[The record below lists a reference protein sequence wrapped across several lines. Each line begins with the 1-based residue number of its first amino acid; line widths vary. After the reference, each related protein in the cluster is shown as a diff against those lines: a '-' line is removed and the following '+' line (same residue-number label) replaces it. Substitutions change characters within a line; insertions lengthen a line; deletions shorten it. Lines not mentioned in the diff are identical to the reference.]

1 MACVRT
7 AIIIFALGFSG
18 LLTAQKK
25 DEFAKL
31 CNAEQYRIDLL
42 DGRNDTSAGYASR
55 AQFDRARQ
63 VYFSRVDQIQLLLEK
78 SSFPKSEYESF
89 YRQLIGSLQG
99 INAGTVRFLGYY
111 DQFYTTVLELAK
123 NQGVQKDQELLK
135 NNLYVALEVIPFYIK
150 RPAASDVLMFAATK
164 RPYDVLTKHADYQR
178 EAWVL
183 KVLETVAKNDP
194 NAIKQFIG
202 TLHPVNNVLIS
213 SKDSV
218 VSMLYD
224 IYRAYGR
231 SSSSYTNIHMVYH
244 GELTVAQSQALAADE
259 DAWFTRLCSLRR
271 NPNILGGY
279 SVDAEMAHHSMKVIR
294 KINLLHDE
302 KNEKIR
308 FKLAENLSAEEL
320 YNLIVYS
327 RDEIFTSTFLGLFK
341 RMMHRRTDSSMFVFC
356 SKMGFN
362 RFRTFVQTCAGYN
375 TLQPVLNTM
384 TEKEQEQFINEIV
397 KNLDR
402 TGGNLGPAVEV
413 ADIFGSLTDSL
424 IREKMVVRIHKD
436 LRRCYLADNRY
447 GMKIYGLLYKLAGK
461 NPVLVTGISVKY
473 KVPELTR
480 VEADLMFPDGK
491 NIQQHIFYDDEDG
504 LAAFKSF
511 KSKFSSDKNYKIT
524 EEDGFLKIESVE
536 GRKIVLYMN
545 KPDAEKGLLR
555 LMSLFETEKRYPD
568 VVVHRGHSYHLQT
581 TIDVLTSNTKVAVLG
596 SCGGY
601 QNISRVLENASDAQI
616 VSSKQIGTWTV
627 NNELLKDM
635 CEMMRTGSGEIVWST
650 LWAGLEER
658 MKNNDK
664 WKDYI
669 PPNRNLGVK
678 FVKAFQVMK

>member
-1 MACVRT
+1 MAFLRT
-7 AIIIFALGFSG
+7 ALVFIALAFNIRAS
-18 LLTAQKK
+18 AQKK
-25 DEFAKL
+25 DVLAKR
-31 CNAEQYRIDLL
+31 CDVEQQRIDLL
-42 DGRNDTSAGYASR
+42 DGKDDTSAGYASR

-63 VYFSRVDQIQLLLEK
+63 IYFNRIDQIQAALEK
-78 SSFPKSEYESF
+78 SSFPQKEYEPF
-89 YRQLIGSLQG
+89 YLQLISSLQG
-99 INAGTVRFLGYY
+99 VNAGTVRFLGYY
-111 DQFYTTVLELAK
+111 DQYYTTILELAR
-123 NQGVQKDQELLK
+123 NQGAQKDKELLK
-135 NNLYVALEVIPFYIK
+135 NNLFVALEVIPYFVK
-150 RPAASDVLMFAATK
+150 RASAAEVLLFAAAK

-178 EAWVL
+178 EKWVL
-183 KVLETVAKNDP
+183 EVLETVAKNDP

-202 TLHPVNNVLIS
+202 TLHPVNNILIS

-218 VSMLYD
+218 VQMLYD

-231 SSSSYTNIHMVYH
+231 SSSSYTNIHLVYH
-244 GELTVAQSQALAADE
+244 GELTVAQSESLARDE

-271 NPNILGGY
+271 NPNILGSY
-279 SVDAEMAHHSMKVIR
+279 SVDAELNHHSIQVIR

-320 YNLIVYS
+320 YNLMVYS

-341 RMMHRRTDSSMFVFC
+341 RMMQRRSDSSMYVFF

-375 TLQPVLNTM
+375 TLQTVLNTM
-384 TEKEQEQFINEIV
+384 SAAEQEQFINEIV
-397 KNLDR
+397 KHLDL

-413 ADIFGSLTDSL
+413 ADIFGSLSDSL
-424 IREKMVVRIHKD
+424 IREKMIARIHKD

-491 NIQQHIFYDDEDG
+491 NVQQHIFYDDEDG
-504 LAAFKSF
+504 NAAFKSF
-511 KSKFSSDKNYKIT
+511 KAKFSSDKYYKLFET
-524 EEDGFLKIESVE
+524 EDYLKIESVE
-536 GRKIVLYMN
+536 GKKIILYMN
-545 KPDAEKGLLR
+545 KPSAEKGLAN
-555 LMSLFETEKRYPD
+555 LMALFEKEKRYPD
-568 VVVHRGHSYHLQT
+568 IVVHRGHSYHLQT
-581 TIDVLTSNTKVAVLG
+581 TIEVLTSNTKVAVLG

-635 CEMMRTGSGEIVWST
+635 CEMMRTGTGEIVWST
-650 LWAGLEER
+650 LWAGMEER

>member
-1 MACVRT
+1 M
-7 AIIIFALGFSG
+7 
-18 LLTAQKK
+18 LTAQKK

-183 KVLETVAKNDP
+183 RVLETVAKNDP

>member
-1 MACVRT
+1 VAFLRT
-7 AIIIFALGFSG
+7 AFVFLAIAYSG
-18 LLTAQKK
+18 SLIAQKK
-25 DEFAKL
+25 DELAKR
-31 CNAEQYRIDLL
+31 CDAEQRRIDML
-42 DGRNDTSAGYASR
+42 DGKNDTSAGYASR
-55 AQFDRARQ
+55 VQFERARQ
-63 VYFSRVDQIQLLLEK
+63 VYFNRVDLIQAVLDK
-78 SSFPKSEYESF
+78 NSFPKTEYESF
-89 YRQLIGSLQG
+89 YLQLIASLQG

-111 DQFYTTVLELAK
+111 DQYYAAVLELAK
-123 NQGVQKDQELLK
+123 NQGAQKDRELLK
-135 NNLYVALEVIPFYIK
+135 NNLFVTLEIIPYFVK
-150 RPAASDVLMFAATK
+150 RACAPEVMLFAAAK

-178 EAWVL
+178 ETWVL

-218 VSMLYD
+218 VAMLYD

-231 SSSSYTNIHMVYH
+231 SSTGYTNIHMVYH
-244 GELTVAQSQALAADE
+244 GELTVAQSETLAADE
-259 DAWFTRLCSLRR
+259 DAWFTKLCSLRR
-271 NPNILGGY
+271 NPEILGSY
-279 SVDAEMAHHSMKVIR
+279 SVDAEMAHHSIKVIR

-341 RMMHRRTDSSMFVFC
+341 RMMQRRSDSSMYVFFN
-356 SKMGFN
+356 KMGFN

-384 TEKEQEQFINEIV
+384 SAEEQEQFVIEIV
-397 KNLDR
+397 KHLDM

-413 ADIFGSLTDSL
+413 ADIFGSLSDSL
-424 IREKMVVRIHKD
+424 IRGKMIARIHKE

-480 VEADLMFPDGK
+480 VEAELMFPDGK
-491 NIQQHIFYDDEDG
+491 NVQQHIFYDDEDG
-504 LAAFKSF
+504 NAAFKSF
-511 KSKFSSDKNYKIT
+511 KAKYSSDKNYKLSET
-524 EEDGFLKIESVE
+524 DDYLKIESVE
-536 GRKIVLYMN
+536 GKKIILYMN
-545 KPDAEKGLLR
+545 KPGVEKGLAN
-555 LMSLFETEKRYPD
+555 LMALFEKEKRYPD
-568 VVVHRGHSYHLQT
+568 IVVHRGHSYHLQT
-581 TIDVLTSNTKVAVLG
+581 TIEVLTGNTKVAVLG

-650 LWAGLEER
+650 LWAGMEDR

>member
-7 AIIIFALGFSG
+7 AIIVFALGFSG

-25 DEFAKL
+25 DDFAKL

-63 VYFSRVDQIQLLLEK
+63 VYFNRVDQIQLLIEK

-89 YRQLIGSLQG
+89 YRQLIFSLQG

-111 DQFYTTVLELAK
+111 DQYYSTVLELAK

-178 EAWVL
+178 EVWVL

-244 GELTVAQSQALAADE
+244 GELTVTQSQALAADE

-341 RMMHRRTDSSMFVFC
+341 RLMHRRTDSSMYIFC

-384 TEKEQEQFINEIV
+384 TEQEQEQFINEIV

-424 IREKMVVRIHKD
+424 IREKMVARIHKD

-536 GRKIVLYMN
+536 GRKIILYMN

-650 LWAGLEER
+650 LWSGLEER

>member
-1 MACVRT
+1 MAFLRT
-7 AIIIFALGFSG
+7 ALVFIALAFNIRAS
-18 LLTAQKK
+18 AQKK
-25 DEFAKL
+25 DVLAKRCDL
-31 CNAEQYRIDLL
+31 EQQRIDLL
-42 DGRNDTSAGYASR
+42 DGKDDTSAGYASR

-63 VYFSRVDQIQLLLEK
+63 IYFNRIDQIQAALEK
-78 SSFPKSEYESF
+78 NSFPQKEYEPF
-89 YRQLIGSLQG
+89 YLQLISSLQG
-99 INAGTVRFLGYY
+99 VNAGTVRFLGYY
-111 DQFYTTVLELAK
+111 DQYYTTILELAR
-123 NQGVQKDQELLK
+123 NQGAQKDKELLK
-135 NNLYVALEVIPFYIK
+135 NNLFVALEVIPYFVK
-150 RPAASDVLMFAATK
+150 RASAAEVLLFAAAK

-178 EAWVL
+178 EKWVL
-183 KVLETVAKNDP
+183 EVLETVAKNDP

-202 TLHPVNNVLIS
+202 TLHPVNNILIS

-218 VSMLYD
+218 VQMLYD

-231 SSSSYTNIHMVYH
+231 SSSSYTNIHLVYH
-244 GELTVAQSQALAADE
+244 GELTVAQSESLARDE

-271 NPNILGGY
+271 NPNILGSY
-279 SVDAEMAHHSMKVIR
+279 SVDAELNHHSIQVIR

-320 YNLIVYS
+320 YNLMVYS

-341 RMMHRRTDSSMFVFC
+341 RMMQRRSDSSMYVFF

-375 TLQPVLNTM
+375 TLQIVLNTM
-384 TEKEQEQFINEIV
+384 SAAEQEQFINEIV
-397 KNLDR
+397 KHLDL

-413 ADIFGSLTDSL
+413 ADIFGSLSDSL
-424 IREKMVVRIHKD
+424 IREKMIARIHKD

-491 NIQQHIFYDDEDG
+491 NVQQHIFYDDEDG
-504 LAAFKSF
+504 NAAFKSF
-511 KSKFSSDKNYKIT
+511 KAKFSSDKYYKLFET
-524 EEDGFLKIESVE
+524 EDYLKIESVE
-536 GRKIVLYMN
+536 GKKIILYMN
-545 KPDAEKGLLR
+545 KPSAEKGLAN
-555 LMSLFETEKRYPD
+555 LMALFEKEKRYPD
-568 VVVHRGHSYHLQT
+568 IVVHRGHSYHLQT
-581 TIDVLTSNTKVAVLG
+581 TIEVLTSNTKVAVLG

-635 CEMMRTGSGEIVWST
+635 CEMMRTGTGEIVWST
-650 LWAGLEER
+650 LWAGMEER

>member
-1 MACVRT
+1 VAFLRIAFGFLT
-7 AIIIFALGFSG
+7 LIFSHD
-18 LLTAQKK
+18 LLSQKK
-25 DEFAKL
+25 DELSRL
-31 CNAEQYRIDLL
+31 CDAEQRRIDLL
-42 DGRNDTSAGYASR
+42 DGKADSSAGYSSQ

-63 VYFSRVDQIQLLLEK
+63 IYFSRVDQIQAALDK
-78 SSFPKSEYESF
+78 SGFPKSEYEPF
-89 YRQLIGSLQG
+89 YRQLIATLQG
-99 INAGTVRFLGYY
+99 VNSGTVRFLGYY
-111 DQFYTTVLELAK
+111 DQLFAAVLELSK

-135 NNLYVALEVIPFYIK
+135 NNLFVALEVVPYYVK
-150 RPAASDVLMFAATK
+150 RACAPEVMLFAATK
-164 RPYDVLTKHADYQR
+164 RPYDVLTRLNDYQR
-178 EAWVL
+178 EVWVL
-183 KVLETVAKNDP
+183 KVLETVARNDP
-194 NAIKQFIG
+194 NAIKQYIG
-202 TLHPVNNVLIS
+202 TFHPVSNILIGS
-213 SKDSV
+213 SDSV
-218 VSMLYD
+218 VQMLYD

-244 GELTVAQSQALAADE
+244 KELTVAQSQALAADE

-271 NPNILGGY
+271 NPNILGSY
-279 SVDAEMAHHSMKVIR
+279 SVDAELSHHSLKVIR

-341 RMMHRRTDSSMFVFC
+341 RMMERRTDSSLYVFF
-356 SKMGFN
+356 SKIGFN

-384 TEKEQEQFINEIV
+384 TTQEQDQFVIEIV
-397 KNLDR
+397 KHLDR

-424 IREKMVVRIHKD
+424 IREKMIARIHKE

-480 VEADLMFPDGK
+480 VEYELMFPDGK
-491 NIQQHIFYDDEDG
+491 NVQQHIFYDDEDG

-511 KSKFSSDKNYKIT
+511 RLKFSSDKNYKLSET
-524 EEDGFLKIESVE
+524 DDYLKIESVE
-536 GRKIVLYMN
+536 GRKILLYMN
-545 KPDAEKGLLR
+545 KPQSEKGLTN
-555 LMSLFETEKRYPD
+555 LMALFEKEKRYPD

-635 CEMMRTGSGEIVWST
+635 CEMMRTGTGEIVWST
-650 LWAGLEER
+650 LWAGMEER

>member
-1 MACVRT
+1 MAFLRT
-7 AIIIFALGFSG
+7 ALVFIALAFNIRAS
-18 LLTAQKK
+18 AQKK
-25 DEFAKL
+25 DVLAKR
-31 CNAEQYRIDLL
+31 CDIEQQRIDLL
-42 DGRNDTSAGYASR
+42 DGKDDTSAGYASR

-63 VYFSRVDQIQLLLEK
+63 IYFNRIDQIQAALEK
-78 SSFPKSEYESF
+78 SSFPQKEYEPF
-89 YRQLIGSLQG
+89 YLQLISSLQG
-99 INAGTVRFLGYY
+99 VNAGTVRFLGYY
-111 DQFYTTVLELAK
+111 DQYYTTILELAR
-123 NQGVQKDQELLK
+123 NQGAQKDKELLK
-135 NNLYVALEVIPFYIK
+135 NNLFVALEVIPYFVK
-150 RPAASDVLMFAATK
+150 RASAAEVLLFAAAK

-178 EAWVL
+178 EKWVL
-183 KVLETVAKNDP
+183 EVLETVAKNDP

-202 TLHPVNNVLIS
+202 TLHPVNNILIS

-218 VSMLYD
+218 VQMLYD

-231 SSSSYTNIHMVYH
+231 SSSSYTNIHLVYH
-244 GELTVAQSQALAADE
+244 GELTVAQSESLARDE

-271 NPNILGGY
+271 NPNILGSY
-279 SVDAEMAHHSMKVIR
+279 SVDAELNHHSIQVIR

-320 YNLIVYS
+320 YNLMVYS

-341 RMMHRRTDSSMFVFC
+341 RMMQRRSDSSMYVFF

-375 TLQPVLNTM
+375 TLQTVLNTM
-384 TEKEQEQFINEIV
+384 SAAEQEQFINEIV
-397 KNLDR
+397 KHLDL

-413 ADIFGSLTDSL
+413 ADIFGSLSDSL
-424 IREKMVVRIHKD
+424 IREKMIARIHKD

-491 NIQQHIFYDDEDG
+491 NVQQHIFYDDEDG
-504 LAAFKSF
+504 NAAFKSF
-511 KSKFSSDKNYKIT
+511 KAKFSSDKYYKLFET
-524 EEDGFLKIESVE
+524 EDYLKIESVE
-536 GRKIVLYMN
+536 GKKIILYMN
-545 KPDAEKGLLR
+545 KPSAEKGLAN
-555 LMSLFETEKRYPD
+555 LMALFEKEKRYPD
-568 VVVHRGHSYHLQT
+568 IVVHRGHSYHLQT
-581 TIDVLTSNTKVAVLG
+581 TIEVLTSNTKVAVLG

-635 CEMMRTGSGEIVWST
+635 CEMMRTGTGEIVWST
-650 LWAGLEER
+650 LWAGMEER

>member
-183 KVLETVAKNDP
+183 RVLETVAKNDP

-244 GELTVAQSQALAADE
+244 SELTVAQSQALAADE

-384 TEKEQEQFINEIV
+384 TEQEQEQFINEIV

>member
-1 MACVRT
+1 
-7 AIIIFALGFSG
+7 
-18 LLTAQKK
+18 
-25 DEFAKL
+25 
-31 CNAEQYRIDLL
+31 
-42 DGRNDTSAGYASR
+42 
-55 AQFDRARQ
+55 
-63 VYFSRVDQIQLLLEK
+63 
-78 SSFPKSEYESF
+78 
-89 YRQLIGSLQG
+89 
-99 INAGTVRFLGYY
+99 
-111 DQFYTTVLELAK
+111 
-123 NQGVQKDQELLK
+123 
-135 NNLYVALEVIPFYIK
+135 
-150 RPAASDVLMFAATK
+150 
-164 RPYDVLTKHADYQR
+164 
-178 EAWVL
+178 
-183 KVLETVAKNDP
+183 
-194 NAIKQFIG
+194 
-202 TLHPVNNVLIS
+202 
-213 SKDSV
+213 
-218 VSMLYD
+218 
-224 IYRAYGR
+224 
-231 SSSSYTNIHMVYH
+231 MVYH
-244 GELTVAQSQALAADE
+244 SELTVAQSQALAADE

-384 TEKEQEQFINEIV
+384 TEQEQEQFINEIV

>member
-78 SSFPKSEYESF
+78 SNFPKSEYESF

-183 KVLETVAKNDP
+183 RVLETVAKNDP

-384 TEKEQEQFINEIV
+384 TEQEQEQFINEIV

-524 EEDGFLKIESVE
+524 EEDGFLKIESIE

>member
-1 MACVRT
+1 MAFVRT
-7 AIIIFALGFSG
+7 AIIVFAIGFSG
-18 LLTAQKK
+18 LLKAQKGN
-25 DEFAKL
+25 ELSKL
-31 CNAEQYRIDLL
+31 CNAEQLRIDLL
-42 DGRNDTSAGYASR
+42 DGKNDTSAGYASR
-55 AQFDRARQ
+55 AQFDRARL
-63 VYFSRVDQIQLLLEK
+63 VYFNRVDQIQALLDK
-78 SSFPKSEYESF
+78 NSFPKSEYESF
-89 YRQLIGSLQG
+89 YQQLIGSLQG

-111 DQFYTTVLELAK
+111 DQYFATVLELAK

-135 NNLYVALEVIPFYIK
+135 NNLYTALEVIPFYIK

-178 EAWVL
+178 EPWVL

-194 NAIKQFIG
+194 NAIKQYIG

-218 VSMLYD
+218 VAMLYD

-259 DAWFTRLCSLRR
+259 NAWFTRLCSLRR

-279 SVDAEMAHHSMKVIR
+279 SVDAEMAHHSLQVIR

-308 FKLAENLSAEEL
+308 FKLAETLSAEEL

-341 RMMHRRTDSSMFVFC
+341 RLMERRTDSSMYVFF

-384 TEKEQEQFINEIV
+384 SPQEQDQFVTEIV
-397 KNLDR
+397 KHLDR

-413 ADIFGSLTDSL
+413 ADIFGSLSDSL
-424 IREKMVVRIHKD
+424 MREKMIARIYKD

-461 NPVLVTGISVKY
+461 NPVLITGISVKY

-480 VEADLMFPDGK
+480 VEAELMFPDNT

-524 EEDGFLKIESVE
+524 DEEAYLKIESVE
-536 GRKIVLYMN
+536 GRKIILYMN
-545 KPDAEKGLLR
+545 KPNVEKGLLQ
-555 LMSLFETEKRYPD
+555 LMKMFERVKRYPD
-568 VVVHRGHSYHLQT
+568 IVVHRGHSYHLQN
-581 TIDVLTSNTKVAVLG
+581 TIDVLTNNTKVAVLG

-635 CEMMRTGSGEIVWST
+635 CEMMRTGSGEIVWNT
-650 LWAGLEER
+650 LWAGLEDR

>member
-384 TEKEQEQFINEIV
+384 TEQEQEQFINEIV

>member
-18 LLTAQKK
+18 LLSAQKK
-25 DEFAKL
+25 DEFSKL

-150 RPAASDVLMFAATK
+150 RPAVSDVLMFAATK

-384 TEKEQEQFINEIV
+384 TEQEQEQFINEIV

>member
-1 MACVRT
+1 
-7 AIIIFALGFSG
+7 
-18 LLTAQKK
+18 
-25 DEFAKL
+25 
-31 CNAEQYRIDLL
+31 
-42 DGRNDTSAGYASR
+42 
-55 AQFDRARQ
+55 
-63 VYFSRVDQIQLLLEK
+63 VDQIQLLLEK

>member
-1 MACVRT
+1 M
-7 AIIIFALGFSG
+7 
-18 LLTAQKK
+18 
-25 DEFAKL
+25 
-31 CNAEQYRIDLL
+31 L
-42 DGRNDTSAGYASR
+42 DDKNDTSAGYASR

-63 VYFSRVDQIQLLLEK
+63 VYFNLIDQIQVALGK
-78 SSFPKSEYESF
+78 NSFPKAEYDPF
-89 YRQLIGSLQG
+89 YRQLIASLQG
-99 INAGTVRFLGYY
+99 VNNGTVRFLGYY
-111 DQFYTTVLELAK
+111 EQYYATILELSK
-123 NQGVQKDQELLK
+123 NQGAQKDKELLK
-135 NNLYVALEVIPFYIK
+135 NNLFVTLEVIPYFVK
-150 RPAASDVLMFAATK
+150 RTSAEEVMHFAAAQ
-164 RPYDVLTKHADYQR
+164 RPYDVLTKHADYHR

-202 TLHPVNNVLIS
+202 TPHPVNNVLIS

-218 VSMLYD
+218 ISMLYD

-231 SSSSYTNIHMVYH
+231 SSSSYTNIHMVYRK
-244 GELTVAQSQALAADE
+244 ELTVAQSEALAADE
-259 DAWFTRLCSLRR
+259 DVWFTKLCSLRR
-271 NPNILGGY
+271 TPEIFGSY
-279 SVDAEMAHHSMKVIR
+279 SVDAEMAHHSIKVIR

-341 RMMHRRTDSSMFVFC
+341 RMMQRRTDSSMYVFFN
-356 SKMGFN
+356 KMGFN
-362 RFRTFVQTCAGYN
+362 RFRTFVQACAGYN

-384 TEKEQEQFINEIV
+384 SVAEQEQFVTEIV
-397 KNLDR
+397 KHLDL

-413 ADIFGSLTDSL
+413 ADIFGSLSDSL
-424 IREKMVVRIHKD
+424 IREKIIARIHKN

-480 VEADLMFPDGK
+480 VEAELMFPDGK
-491 NIQQHIFYDDEDG
+491 NVQQHIFYDDDDG
-504 LAAFKSF
+504 NAAFKSF
-511 KSKFSSDKNYKIT
+511 RGKYSSDISYKIT
-524 EEDGFLKIESVE
+524 ETEDYLIIESVE
-536 GRKIVLYMN
+536 GRKIILYMN
-545 KPDAEKGLLR
+545 KPGVEKGLAN
-555 LMSLFETEKRYPD
+555 LMVLFEKEKRYPD
-568 VVVHRGHSYHLQT
+568 IVVHRGHSYHLRT
-581 TIDVLTSNTKVAVLG
+581 TIEVLTSNTKVAILG

-635 CEMMRTGSGEIVWST
+635 CEMMRTGTGEIVWST
-650 LWAGLEER
+650 LWEGMEER

-678 FVKAFQVMK
+678 FVKAFQAMK

>member
-1 MACVRT
+1 
-7 AIIIFALGFSG
+7 
-18 LLTAQKK
+18 
-25 DEFAKL
+25 
-31 CNAEQYRIDLL
+31 
-42 DGRNDTSAGYASR
+42 
-55 AQFDRARQ
+55 
-63 VYFSRVDQIQLLLEK
+63 
-78 SSFPKSEYESF
+78 
-89 YRQLIGSLQG
+89 
-99 INAGTVRFLGYY
+99 
-111 DQFYTTVLELAK
+111 
-123 NQGVQKDQELLK
+123 
-135 NNLYVALEVIPFYIK
+135 
-150 RPAASDVLMFAATK
+150 
-164 RPYDVLTKHADYQR
+164 
-178 EAWVL
+178 
-183 KVLETVAKNDP
+183 
-194 NAIKQFIG
+194 
-202 TLHPVNNVLIS
+202 
-213 SKDSV
+213 
-218 VSMLYD
+218 
-224 IYRAYGR
+224 
-231 SSSSYTNIHMVYH
+231 
-244 GELTVAQSQALAADE
+244 
-259 DAWFTRLCSLRR
+259 
-271 NPNILGGY
+271 
-279 SVDAEMAHHSMKVIR
+279 
-294 KINLLHDE
+294 
-302 KNEKIR
+302 
-308 FKLAENLSAEEL
+308 
-320 YNLIVYS
+320 
-327 RDEIFTSTFLGLFK
+327 
-341 RMMHRRTDSSMFVFC
+341 
-356 SKMGFN
+356 
-362 RFRTFVQTCAGYN
+362 
-375 TLQPVLNTM
+375 M

-616 VSSKQIGTWTV
+616 VSSKQIGT
-627 NNELLKDM
+627 
-635 CEMMRTGSGEIVWST
+635 C
-650 LWAGLEER
+650 
-658 MKNNDK
+658 
-664 WKDYI
+664 
-669 PPNRNLGVK
+669 
-678 FVKAFQVMK
+678 

>member
-183 KVLETVAKNDP
+183 RILETVAKNDP

-384 TEKEQEQFINEIV
+384 TEQEQEQFINEIV
-397 KNLDR
+397 RNLDR

-524 EEDGFLKIESVE
+524 EEDGFLKIESIE

>member
-1 MACVRT
+1 MAFLRT
-7 AIIIFALGFSG
+7 AAFLFALGCFSAVA
-18 LLTAQKK
+18 AQKK
-25 DEFAKL
+25 DELARQ
-31 CNAEQYRIDLL
+31 CDAEQRRIDLI
-42 DGRNDTSAGYASR
+42 DGKADTSAGYASR
-55 AQFDRARQ
+55 AQFERARLI
-63 VYFSRVDQIQLLLEK
+63 YFTRVDQIQSALDK
-78 SSFPKSEYESF
+78 NSFPKTEFEPF
-89 YRQLIGSLQG
+89 YRQLIASLQG
-99 INAGTVRFLGYY
+99 VNAGTVRFLGYY
-111 DQFYTTVLELAK
+111 DQFYATLLELAK

-135 NNLYVALEVIPFYIK
+135 NNLYATLEVIPFFVK
-150 RPAASDVLMFAATK
+150 RACASEVMLFAATK

-178 EAWVL
+178 ETWVL

-202 TLHPVNNVLIS
+202 TLHPVNNILVG

-218 VSMLYD
+218 VAMLYD

-231 SSSSYTNIHMVYH
+231 SSSSYTNIDMVFH
-244 GELTVAQSQALAADE
+244 RELTVAQSEALASNE

-271 NPNILGGY
+271 SPNILGSY
-279 SVDAEMAHHSMKVIR
+279 SVDAEMAHHSIKVIR

-308 FKLAENLSAEEL
+308 FKLVEDLSAEEL

-341 RMMHRRTDSSMFVFC
+341 RMMQHRPDSSMYVFFN
-356 SKMGFN
+356 KMGFN

-384 TEKEQEQFINEIV
+384 SATEQEQFVVEIV
-397 KNLDR
+397 KHLDL

-413 ADIFGSLTDSL
+413 ADIFGSLSDSL
-424 IREKMVVRIHKD
+424 IREKMIARIHKE

-461 NPVLVTGISVKY
+461 NPVLITGISVKY

-480 VEADLMFPDGK
+480 VEAELMFPDGK
-491 NIQQHIFYDDEDG
+491 NVQQHIFYDDEDG
-504 LAAFKSF
+504 NAAFKSF
-511 KSKFSSDKNYKIT
+511 RAKFSSDKNYKLT
-524 EEDGFLKIESVE
+524 DTDDYLKIESVE
-536 GRKIVLYMN
+536 GRKIVLYLN
-545 KPDAEKGLLR
+545 KPQVDRGLANLMALYEK
-555 LMSLFETEKRYPD
+555 EKRYPD

-581 TIDVLTSNTKVAVLG
+581 TIEVLTSNTKVAVLG

-635 CEMMRTGSGEIVWST
+635 CEMMRTGTGEIVWST
-650 LWAGLEER
+650 LWTGMEER

>member
-1 MACVRT
+1 MAFLRIAFGFLT
-7 AIIIFALGFSG
+7 LIFSHD
-18 LLTAQKK
+18 LLSQKK
-25 DEFAKL
+25 DELSRL
-31 CNAEQYRIDLL
+31 CDAEQRRVDLL
-42 DGRNDTSAGYASR
+42 DGKADSSAGYSSQ

-63 VYFSRVDQIQLLLEK
+63 IYFSRVDQIQAALDK
-78 SSFPKSEYESF
+78 SGFPKSEYEPF
-89 YRQLIGSLQG
+89 YRQLIATLQG
-99 INAGTVRFLGYY
+99 VNSGTVRFLGYY
-111 DQFYTTVLELAK
+111 DQLFAAVLELSK

-135 NNLYVALEVIPFYIK
+135 NNLFVALEVVPYYVK
-150 RPAASDVLMFAATK
+150 RACAPEVMLFAATK
-164 RPYDVLTKHADYQR
+164 RPYDVLTRLNDYQR
-178 EAWVL
+178 EVWVL
-183 KVLETVAKNDP
+183 KVLETVARNDP
-194 NAIKQFIG
+194 NAIKQYIG
-202 TLHPVNNVLIS
+202 TFHPVSNILIGS
-213 SKDSV
+213 SDSV
-218 VSMLYD
+218 VQMLYD

-244 GELTVAQSQALAADE
+244 KELTVAQSQALAADE

-271 NPNILGGY
+271 NPNILGSY
-279 SVDAEMAHHSMKVIR
+279 SVDAELSHHSLKVIR

-341 RMMHRRTDSSMFVFC
+341 RMMERRTDSSLYVFF
-356 SKMGFN
+356 SKIGFN

-384 TEKEQEQFINEIV
+384 TTQEQDQFVIEIV
-397 KNLDR
+397 KHLDR

-424 IREKMVVRIHKD
+424 IREKMIARIHKE

-480 VEADLMFPDGK
+480 VEYELMFPDGK
-491 NIQQHIFYDDEDG
+491 NVQQHIFYDDEDG

-511 KSKFSSDKNYKIT
+511 RLKFSSDKNYKLYET
-524 EEDGFLKIESVE
+524 DDYLKIESVE
-536 GRKIVLYMN
+536 GRKILLYMN
-545 KPDAEKGLLR
+545 KPQSEKGLAN
-555 LMSLFETEKRYPD
+555 LMALFEKEKRYPD

-635 CEMMRTGSGEIVWST
+635 CEMMRTGTGEIVWST
-650 LWAGLEER
+650 LWAGMEER

>member
-7 AIIIFALGFSG
+7 AIIVFALGFSG

-25 DEFAKL
+25 DDFAKL

-63 VYFSRVDQIQLLLEK
+63 VYFNRVDQIQLLIEK
-78 SSFPKSEYESF
+78 SSFPKSEHESF
-89 YRQLIGSLQG
+89 YRQLIFSLQG

-178 EAWVL
+178 EVWVL

-244 GELTVAQSQALAADE
+244 GELTVTQSQALAADE

-341 RMMHRRTDSSMFVFC
+341 RLMHRRTDSSMYIFC

-384 TEKEQEQFINEIV
+384 TEQEQEQFINEIV

-424 IREKMVVRIHKD
+424 IREKMVARIHKD

-524 EEDGFLKIESVE
+524 EADGFLKIESVE
-536 GRKIVLYMN
+536 GRKIILYMN
-545 KPDAEKGLLR
+545 KPDVEKGLLR
-555 LMSLFETEKRYPD
+555 LISLFETEKRYPD

-650 LWAGLEER
+650 LWSGLEER

>member
-1 MACVRT
+1 VAFLRT
-7 AIIIFALGFSG
+7 ALVFIALAFNIRAS
-18 LLTAQKK
+18 AQKK
-25 DEFAKL
+25 DVLAKR
-31 CNAEQYRIDLL
+31 CDIEQQRIDLL
-42 DGRNDTSAGYASR
+42 DGKDDTSAGYASR

-63 VYFSRVDQIQLLLEK
+63 IYFNRIDQIQAALEK
-78 SSFPKSEYESF
+78 NSFPQKEYEPF
-89 YRQLIGSLQG
+89 YLQLISSLQG
-99 INAGTVRFLGYY
+99 VNAGTVRFLGYY
-111 DQFYTTVLELAK
+111 DQYYTTILELAR
-123 NQGVQKDQELLK
+123 NQGAQKDKELLK
-135 NNLYVALEVIPFYIK
+135 NNLFVALEVIPYFVK
-150 RPAASDVLMFAATK
+150 RASAAEVLLFAAAK

-178 EAWVL
+178 EKWVL
-183 KVLETVAKNDP
+183 EVLETVAKNDP

-202 TLHPVNNVLIS
+202 TLHPVNNILIS

-218 VSMLYD
+218 VQMLYD

-231 SSSSYTNIHMVYH
+231 SSSSYTNIHLVYH
-244 GELTVAQSQALAADE
+244 GELTVAQSESLARDE

-271 NPNILGGY
+271 NPNILGSY
-279 SVDAEMAHHSMKVIR
+279 SVDAELNHHSIQVIR

-320 YNLIVYS
+320 YNLMVYS

-341 RMMHRRTDSSMFVFC
+341 RMMQRRSDSSMYVFF

-375 TLQPVLNTM
+375 TLQTVLNTM
-384 TEKEQEQFINEIV
+384 SAAEQEQFINEIV
-397 KNLDR
+397 KHLDL

-413 ADIFGSLTDSL
+413 ADIFGSLSDSL
-424 IREKMVVRIHKD
+424 IREKMIARIHKD

-491 NIQQHIFYDDEDG
+491 NVQQHIFYDDEDG
-504 LAAFKSF
+504 NAAFKSF
-511 KSKFSSDKNYKIT
+511 KAKFSSDKYYKLFET
-524 EEDGFLKIESVE
+524 EDYLKIESVE
-536 GRKIVLYMN
+536 GKKIILYMN
-545 KPDAEKGLLR
+545 KPSAEKGLAN
-555 LMSLFETEKRYPD
+555 LMALFEKEKRYPD
-568 VVVHRGHSYHLQT
+568 IVVHRGHSYHLQT
-581 TIDVLTSNTKVAVLG
+581 TIEVLTSNTKVAVLG

-635 CEMMRTGSGEIVWST
+635 CEMMRTGTGEIVWST
-650 LWAGLEER
+650 LWAGMEER

>member
-7 AIIIFALGFSG
+7 AIIVFALGFSG

-25 DEFAKL
+25 DDFAKL
-31 CNAEQYRIDLL
+31 CNAEQCRIDLL

-63 VYFSRVDQIQLLLEK
+63 VYFNRVDQIQLLIEK

-89 YRQLIGSLQG
+89 YRQLIFSLQG

-111 DQFYTTVLELAK
+111 DQYYSTVLELAK

-178 EAWVL
+178 EVWVL

-244 GELTVAQSQALAADE
+244 GELTVTQSQALAADE

-341 RMMHRRTDSSMFVFC
+341 RLMHRRTDSSMYIFC

-384 TEKEQEQFINEIV
+384 TEQEQEQFINEIV

-424 IREKMVVRIHKD
+424 IREKMVARIHKD

-536 GRKIVLYMN
+536 GRKIILYMN

-650 LWAGLEER
+650 LWSGLEER

>member
-384 TEKEQEQFINEIV
+384 TEQEQEQFINEIV

-413 ADIFGSLTDSL
+413 ADIFGSLTDSQGF
-424 IREKMVVRIHKD
+424 
-436 LRRCYLADNRY
+436 AT
-447 GMKIYGLLYKLAGK
+447 LL
-461 NPVLVTGISVKY
+461 P
-473 KVPELTR
+473 
-480 VEADLMFPDGK
+480 
-491 NIQQHIFYDDEDG
+491 
-504 LAAFKSF
+504 
-511 KSKFSSDKNYKIT
+511 
-524 EEDGFLKIESVE
+524 
-536 GRKIVLYMN
+536 
-545 KPDAEKGLLR
+545 
-555 LMSLFETEKRYPD
+555 
-568 VVVHRGHSYHLQT
+568 
-581 TIDVLTSNTKVAVLG
+581 
-596 SCGGY
+596 CG
-601 QNISRVLENASDAQI
+601 
-616 VSSKQIGTWTV
+616 
-627 NNELLKDM
+627 
-635 CEMMRTGSGEIVWST
+635 
-650 LWAGLEER
+650 
-658 MKNNDK
+658 
-664 WKDYI
+664 
-669 PPNRNLGVK
+669 
-678 FVKAFQVMK
+678 